1 MNSNQATIQKLE
13 KMGMWGM
20 MRALR
25 QSMEAGTKADFTPD
39 ESNKKAWQRP
49 TLPPLARQLFAEQT
63 ARAVKRQY
71 HRRSKALT
79 SVLGVPRP
87 RVFFRPQE
95 ASSES
100 DPRAG
105 RVLRSKSSANGRH
118 WRSNAVCTRACPAWR
133 GACGLSASP
142 AHAFDFGCLWT
153 SPVNLSWF
161 IWLAVIRP

>member
-87 RVFFRPQE
+87 RVFIRSPKAALSPPSGGSRAAGVPSALRPDHFALLCTLTLCVPQ
-95 ASSES
+95 ATDQSGS
-100 DPRAG
+100 A
-105 RVLRSKSSANGRH
+105 VL
-118 WRSNAVCTRACPAWR
+118 
-133 GACGLSASP
+133 
-142 AHAFDFGCLWT
+142 
-153 SPVNLSWF
+153 
-161 IWLAVIRP
+161 

>member
-1 MNSNQATIQKLE
+1 
-13 KMGMWGM
+13 MWGM

-25 QSMEAGTKADFTPD
+25 QSIEAGTKADFTPD

-87 RVFFRPQE
+87 RGWSERRAQLRALRPPTQR
-95 ASSES
+95 
-100 DPRAG
+100 RAG
-105 RVLRSKSSANGRH
+105 RVLRSKSSANGCPR
-118 WRSNAVCTRACPAWR
+118 RSNAVCMRGFPAWL
-133 GACGLSASP
+133 GACGLSAAP